1 MSESRAKLLR
11 LLLRAFGVFDLLALV
26 AVVMPTAWIAAVH
39 QRLGLGHFPIEPIV
53 LYLARSASAVYA
65 LHGATLLYV
74 SFDVRRYD
82 RLIRFLSLAAIFHG
96 ALIVAIDVASSMP
109 LWWTILEGPCFA
121 AMGIAVLIVRGRRD
135 E

>member
-1 MSESRAKLLR
+1 MTETRAKLLA

-26 AVVMPTAWIAAVH
+26 AVAMPMASIAAAH
-39 QRLGLGHFPIEPIV
+39 ERLGLGSLPIEPIV

-65 LHGATLLYV
+65 LHGATILYV
-74 SFDVRRYD
+74 SFDVLRYD

-96 ALIVAIDVASSMP
+96 SLIVAIDLASGMP
-109 LWWTILEGPCFA
+109 LWWTIVEGPCFA
-121 AMGIAVLIVRGRRD
+121 ATGIAVLIVRGRSG

>member
-1 MSESRAKLLR
+1 MTESRAKLLS

-26 AVVMPTAWIAAVH
+26 AVAMPTASIAWVH
-39 QRLGLGHFPIEPIV
+39 ERLGLGSLPREPIV

-82 RLIRFLSLAAIFHG
+82 QLIRFLSLAAIFHG
-96 ALIVAIDVASSMP
+96 ALIVAIDVAAKMP

-121 AMGIAVLIVRGRRD
+121 ATGVAVLAARGFRD
-135 E
+135 D